1 MIIGKRKQIGA
12 SFAMTIDLKEIKHKS
27 LLRCFSSPVLAE
39 YPLTFTA
46 ILKIFQTKKYK
57 KLNEAKL

>member
-1 MIIGKRKQIGA
+1 
-12 SFAMTIDLKEIKHKS
+12 MTIDLKEIKHKS